1 MRLAY
6 ILHIRKYQA
15 YKNAKIH
22 RAISQKSIK
31 NLSDLTMNSPDWLFI
46 DLWIFSRF

>member
-15 YKNAKIH
+15 YKNV
-22 RAISQKSIK
+22 SQKSIK